1 MDSQSVLLEKK
12 IEHKVQ
18 LDKKKAYEENIAM
31 FNVVKK
37 FIQKNNLLLYG
48 GLALNLSLPKSLRF
62 YDEYEIPDY
71 DFFSPDAKRHA
82 KDLANTYANLGYEEV
97 EVKPGLHLN
106 TYKVFVKYNA
116 VADITYVP
124 EKLFK
129 RMLDISNSERRAIL
143 KHNPNL
149 DMNIAPMSFLR
160 MSLHLELSRPDGFI
174 ERWTKVYNRMV
185 LFYTTYPVKFKSCEE
200 EDIIFKEENDPT
212 FLFLV
217 RKLKMFIKTTEF
229 PLFGWEAARIYLT
242 EANFKVQENYM
253 LDDKMTTMD
262 IIAEDYAEAARDI
275 VEYVRKLVEDKNDI
289 KLEKHSALYNN
300 EIIPSHFLVKYKE
313 RLLIG
318 IYQSQAC
325 YAYKMHRGLRLATI
339 DTMLSLM
346 YGWLLSDRPYYDNEK
361 IKCLINV
368 LLNLQKK
375 QLEKKNEVHDIFT
388 PFELKCY
395 GYQLQLEDLKKQRM
409 EVKNIMKVYRPKQKT
424 NNTKNPKNIK
434 KLSN

>member
-1 MDSQSVLLEKK
+1 MENQSLLLEKK

-18 LDKKKAYEENIAM
+18 LDKQKAFEENIAM

-37 FIQKNNLLLYG
+37 FIQKNNLILYG
-48 GLALNLSLPKSLRF
+48 GLALNLSLPKSRRF

-82 KDLANTYANLGYEEV
+82 KDLANTFANLGYEAV

-106 TYKVFVKYNA
+106 TYKVFVNYNA

-129 RMLDISNSERRAIL
+129 RMFDISKSERSAIL
-143 KHNPNL
+143 KHNPGL

-174 ERWTKVYNRMV
+174 ERWSKIYKRMV
-185 LFYTTYPVKFKSCEE
+185 LFYTTYPVKFKTCEE
-200 EDIIFKEENDPT
+200 EEIIFQEENDPI

-217 RKLKMFIKTTEF
+217 KKLKMFLKTQEF
-229 PLFGWEAARIYLT
+229 PLFGWEAARIYMR
-242 EANFKVQENYM
+242 EANFEVLDNFM
-253 LDDKMTTMD
+253 LDAKMTAMD
-262 IIAEDYAEAARDI
+262 IIAEDYANAAKAI

-300 EIIPSHFLVKYKE
+300 EIIPSHFLVKYKD

-325 YAYKMHRGLRLATI
+325 YAYKMYHGIRLATI

-346 YGWLLSDRPYYDNEK
+346 YGWLLSDRSYYDSEK

-368 LLNLQKK
+368 LLNLQQKQFNKK
-375 QLEKKNEVHDIFT
+375 SDMHDIFM
-388 PFELKCY
+388 PFELNCY

-409 EVKNIMKVYRPKQKT
+409 EVKNIMKVYRPKKKT
-424 NNTKNPKNIK
+424 NTGK
-434 KLSN
+434 KISS